1 MKTIQEL
8 IGKEATERL
17 NERYGILVDR
27 LFVEEEESVGVF
39 QIKFQVFTRKQ
50 LSFNP
55 STIERERLIGIG
67 VAEIECA
74 LYDVLNFGKKIEQ
87 AIHLNHNLPKNG
99 IHMHPAI
106 YTELVKSERESMR
119 KIEERLEQ
127 LNEKREIDG

>member
-1 MKTIQEL
+1 MNPIQEL
-8 IGKEATERL
+8 IGNKATERL

-27 LFVEEEESVGVF
+27 LFVEEESVGVF

-55 STIERERLIGIG
+55 STIEREGLIGIG

-74 LYDVLNFGKKIEQ
+74 LYAVLNFGKKIEQ

-106 YTELVKSERESMR
+106 YAELVKSERESMR

-127 LNEKREIDG
+127 LNEKREMDG